1 MYAYYLKYTY
11 LYYTGGLTL
20 PDSHFGV
27 SVNPLFSY
35 EMSCDAFQS
44 SVQNC
49 EQAKIPRR
57 LNSCNNF
64 REFSVRCEGKA
75 KLQLQGLAF
84 LFQLLVLMVRLSST
98 VDLLAVMVT

>member
-1 MYAYYLKYTY
+1 MLR
-11 LYYTGGLTL
+11 
-20 PDSHFGV
+20 DSHFGV

-44 SVQNC
+44 SILNC
-49 EQAKIPRR
+49 GHTTIPRGWG
-57 LNSCNNF
+57 SCNNY